1 MIEHIGHK
9 STHIAVVPD
18 IIPLQL
24 CNELIDACRTDWN
37 SLFYPGPTLA
47 GLDTSIKYTMDFDFS
62 GEQALKKGCNY
73 DLYRSFENK
82 IGESLWAAISLYMEA
97 YSELRAAP
105 SLWDTGFRLQN
116 YKKGSGYYRS
126 HHDGAPWDPE
136 PTSLR
141 ALGVVMY
148 LNTVERG
155 GETAFPLHDLKVKAR
170 AGSIALFP
178 ASWTHPHQ
186 ACVPISSDK
195 WIVSSFIVSHRRQP
209 AINEQVLQQSE
220 IFPNV
225 PTTFVDTNPA
235 NQDGQTNVIK

>member
-18 IIPLQL
+18 IIPNDL
-24 CNELIDACRTDWN
+24 CEELLESCKRDWN

-47 GLDTSIKYTMDFDFS
+47 GVDTGVKYTMDFDFS
-62 GEQALKKGCNY
+62 GTQAKERGCDY
-73 DLYRSFENK
+73 DLYKSFEDG
-82 IGESLWAAISLYMEA
+82 IGKSLWTAISLYVEA
-97 YSELRAAP
+97 YSEMRSAP
-105 SLWDTGFRLQN
+105 ELWDTGFRLQH

-136 PTSLR
+136 PTCLR
-141 ALGVVMY
+141 VLGVVMY

-155 GETAFPLHDLKVKAR
+155 GETAFPMHDVKVRAR

-186 ACVPISSDK
+186 ACVPVSDDK
-195 WIVSSFIVSHRRQP
+195 WIVSSFIISKRRQP
-209 AINEQVLQQSE
+209 AINEPSAE
-220 IFPNV
+220 ESTPFADV
-225 PTTFVDTNPA
+225 PITFIDTNPA
-235 NQDGQTNVIK
+235 NQQVE

>member
-18 IIPLQL
+18 IIPNDLCEQL
-24 CNELIDACRTDWN
+24 LESCKRDWN

-47 GLDTSIKYTMDFDFS
+47 GVDTGVKYTMDFDFS
-62 GEQALKKGCNY
+62 GKQAKERGCDY
-73 DLYRSFENK
+73 DLYKSFEDR
-82 IGESLWAAISLYMEA
+82 IGKSLWTAISLYVEA
-97 YSELRAAP
+97 YSEMRYAP
-105 SLWDTGFRLQN
+105 ELWDTGFRLQH

-136 PTSLR
+136 PTCLR
-141 ALGVVMY
+141 VLGVVMY

-155 GETAFPLHDLKVKAR
+155 GETAFPMHDVKVRAR

-186 ACVPISSDK
+186 ACVPVSDDK
-195 WIVSSFIVSHRRQP
+195 WIVSSFIISNRRP
-209 AINEQVLQQSE
+209 PTINEPSAME
-220 IFPNV
+220 PKPFADV
-225 PTTFVDTNPA
+225 PITLIDTNPA
-235 NQDGQTNVIK
+235 NQ